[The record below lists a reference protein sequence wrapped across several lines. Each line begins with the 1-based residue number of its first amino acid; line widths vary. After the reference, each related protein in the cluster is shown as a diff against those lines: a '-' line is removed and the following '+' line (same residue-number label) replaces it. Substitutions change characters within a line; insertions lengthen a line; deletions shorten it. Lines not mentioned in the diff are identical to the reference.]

1 MNRESVRDEI
11 LNMNNPNILLE
22 IATGVGK
29 SKYALDVM
37 NKLYPNTNRI
47 KHGILIVIYRNV
59 LADGWLKEIAKWGYT
74 QYLPYVEI
82 VNYKSLHKKAGSW
95 DFVIFDEC
103 HHLSERCIE
112 VLESFNIAH
121 SILLSAT
128 VKRDHKR
135 VLQSVFNNLGIYR
148 IPAKEAI
155 EGGILPDP
163 RVYLVP
169 MLLDNKTTDCVI
181 VKNKGKGNPITISF
195 KERMRW
201 IGVKNRQINIRCT
214 QQQYY
219 NDMSNLADWY
229 YRRMMGGVR
238 REFYKHMYLKICGDR
253 LKWLSDL
260 KTSFIH
266 SLLVQLKD
274 ERTLTFCNSI
284 AQTEALGTYCVNSKN
299 TDSEKNLQDFNDGR
313 VNHIT
318 ACNMLDEG
326 VNLTNCRVGIYA
338 TLNSSERMIAQKLGR
353 LLRHEEPIIIIPY
366 YKYTRDEE
374 IVKKM
379 CENYNMDL
387 VTTINDLSE
396 LQL

>member
-11 LNMNNPNILLE
+11 LSMNNPNILLE

-29 SKYALDVM
+29 SRYALDVM
-37 NKLYPNTNRI
+37 NKLYSNTNRI

-74 QYLPYVEI
+74 QYLPYIEI
-82 VNYKSLHKKAGSW
+82 VNYKSLHKKAGNW

-103 HHLSERCIE
+103 HHLSERC
-112 VLESFNIAH
+112 LEILQSFNIAH

-128 VKRDHKR
+128 VKRDHKG

-148 IPAKEAI
+148 VPAKEAI

-163 RVYLVP
+163 RVYLIP
-169 MLLDNKTTDCVI
+169 MLLDAKTSDFYI
-181 VKNKGKGNPITISF
+181 VKNKGKGTPIAVEF
-195 KERMRW
+195 KDRFKWKNVRNREIR
-201 IGVKNRQINIRCT
+201 VKCT
-214 QQQYY
+214 QVQYY
-219 NDMSNLADWY
+219 NDLSGLIDWH
-229 YRRMMGGVR
+229 YRIGGSIHR
-238 REFYKHMYLKICGDR
+238 QIYLRLCGER
-253 LKWLSDL
+253 LRWLSDQ
-260 KTSFIH
+260 KTPFIK
-266 SLLVQLKD
+266 SLLDQLKK

-284 AQTEALGTYCVNSKN
+284 AQTEVLGTYCINSKN
-299 TDSEKNLQDFNDGR
+299 KSSEQNLQDFNNGR
-313 VNHIT
+313 VDHIT

-338 TLNSSERMIAQKLGR
+338 TLNSSDRMIAQKLGR
-353 LLRHEEPIIIIPY
+353 LLRHKEPIIIIPY

-379 CENYNMDL
+379 CESYNEEL
-387 VTTINDLSE
+387 VTVINSVSE
-396 LQL
+396 LEL